1 MAIAKLT
8 SKGQLVIPQAIRQH
22 LHLQQGDSVDFIIQ
36 DNGEVVVRPATRDV
50 RELKN
55 ILPQPKQAVSLAE
68 MDHAVREGARKAL

>member
-68 MDHAVREGARKAL
+68 MDRAVREGARKAL